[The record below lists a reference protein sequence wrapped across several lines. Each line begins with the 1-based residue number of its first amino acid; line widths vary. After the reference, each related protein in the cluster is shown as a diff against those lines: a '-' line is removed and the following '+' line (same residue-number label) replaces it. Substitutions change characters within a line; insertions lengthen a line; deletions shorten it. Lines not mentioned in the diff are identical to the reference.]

1 MFLTDSHWNH
11 SILLPQVTSEGILG
25 AMAEALFHAPKRK
38 RRVYE
43 SYDAPFP
50 VSLTQEETSSKE
62 QEHYYAEMM
71 NNNVIVRKP
80 ENIKALYGKGYF
92 GKGVLSR
99 SRPDY
104 SISDPTL
111 IAKWKDANLMR
122 MPIISST
129 KFQHHVEWA
138 KNLLQAQGLEDD
150 VIEKMIE
157 NYTKPVD
164 LPCDKRSCEF
174 GGSSEEI
181 NVDSQIYTTKT
192 ESDTRAEET
201 QNGEDHPAMS
211 PQNKKRCL
219 EGDAP
224 YDPLAKYGYVDCETI
239 DREAPA
245 KVHCPRHDDF
255 ITHCGCRYQDAMKEA
270 LQPNSIKDNN
280 LSTEHEYVLVV
291 EKVLPCDDNE
301 LNRKFEATER
311 LVCKRNPFKIFEYLQ
326 LSLEEAFFLVYAL
339 GCLTIYHN
347 EEPLTIVKLWEVFSM
362 IQPEFKTNYMGYHYF
377 RSKGWVPKTGLKYGT
392 DLLLYRKGPPFY
404 HASYSVVVEMVDDS
418 CQGSQRR
425 PFTWMSLAGLNRTTT
440 NVSKELLLC
449 YLIKP
454 SDMTDEE
461 MTSPECMKRIKVQ
474 ELIVSRWI
482 SSRERTDQEEL

>member
-1 MFLTDSHWNH
+1 
-11 SILLPQVTSEGILG
+11 
-25 AMAEALFHAPKRK
+25 MAEAIFHAPKRK

-43 SYDAPFP
+43 SYEAPFP

-71 NNNVIVRKP
+71 NNNVIVRKT
-80 ENIKALYGKGYF
+80 ENINALYGKGYF

-104 SISDPTL
+104 NISDPTL
-111 IAKWKDANLMR
+111 VAKWKDANRMH
-122 MPIISST
+122 MPIISAT

-138 KNLLQAQGLEDD
+138 KSLLQAQGLEDRF
-150 VIEKMIE
+150 IEKMLE
-157 NYTKPVD
+157 GYTKPID
-164 LPCDKRSCEF
+164 LPCDKK
-174 GGSSEEI
+174 SSEFSDSSQEI
-181 NVDSQIYTTKT
+181 NIDTKVCTTKAAS
-192 ESDTRAEET
+192 EERAEET
-201 QNGEDHPAMS
+201 HNGENHPAIS
-211 PQNKKRCL
+211 PQNKKLCL

-239 DREAPA
+239 DREALA

-255 ITHCGCRYQDAMKEA
+255 IIHCGCRYQDAVKEA
-270 LQPNSIKDNN
+270 RQHNSTKDNQ

-291 EKVLPCDDNE
+291 EKILPCDDKE
-301 LNRKFEATER
+301 LNRKFEMTER
-311 LVCKRNPFKIFEYLQ
+311 LVCKRNPFNVFEYLQ
-326 LSLEEAFFLVYAL
+326 LSLE
-339 GCLTIYHN
+339 
-347 EEPLTIVKLWEVFSM
+347 EEPLTIVKLWEVFST
-362 IQPEFKTNYMGYHYF
+362 IQPGFKTNYMGYHYF

-425 PFTWMSLAGLNRTTT
+425 PFTWRSLAGLNRTTT

-449 YLIKP
+449 YLIRP
-454 SDMTDEE
+454 SNMTDEE